1 MENMNMPISGED
13 DVQNK
18 TVKEERQKSFLS
30 YLHDMV
36 FALAVILIVFM
47 LVFRLVI
54 VDGPSMRRTLEDG
67 DSLILL
73 NSVFY
78 FEPKQGDVIV
88 ACKEEYKNGE
98 PIIKR
103 IIATEGQQV
112 DIDFDAGVVY
122 VDGEC
127 LDEPYVNTPTN
138 LFEGTIF
145 PVVVQKGQYFVMGDN
160 RNDSKDSRDPEIG
173 LIDKREILG
182 RAIFLALPGVSP
194 EINKRDFSRIGVLQ

>member
-1 MENMNMPISGED
+1 MENIENPIFED
-13 DVQNK
+13 DVAQKK
-18 TVKEERQKSFLS
+18 TVSNERQKNFLS

-47 LVFRLVI
+47 LVFRLVS
-54 VDGPSMRRTLEDG
+54 VDGPSMRKTLEDG

-73 NSVFY
+73 NNVFY
-78 FEPKQGDVIV
+78 FNPKQGDIIV
-88 ACKEEYKNGE
+88 ACKEEYKDGE

-103 IIATEGQQV
+103 IIATEGQRV

-122 VDGEC
+122 VDGQC

-138 LFEGTIF
+138 LYEGTNF
-145 PVVVQKGQYFVMGDN
+145 PVVVKKGQYFVMGDN

-182 RAIFLALPGVSP
+182 RAIFLALPGTSP
-194 EINKRDFSRIGVLQ
+194 ETNKREFARIGVLQ